1 MDKLDTASLNHLI
14 DLFPILPS
22 WMGRFFYVDIIVDE
36 DMFNYGYSDPS
47 WVFSIDRYYEYTEFF
62 DNTEREKND

>member
-22 WMGRFFYVDIIVDE
+22 WMGRFFDAEIIGSDKFF
-36 DMFNYGYSDPS
+36 DYGYSDPS
-47 WVFSIDRYYEYTEFF
+47 WVFSIDSYYEYKEFY
-62 DNTEREKND
+62 NTECE